1 MSLIKCEISSGVAT
15 LTLQREAVRNALN
28 RELLVE
34 FHAVLDRL
42 QHKDSGVRALVLT
55 GGGSVF
61 CSGVDLHSVDL
72 STPEARQK
80 AHFAIRTML
89 DPLISR
95 LSAYRYPIVAAVNGP
110 AVGAGMSLAV
120 ATDIIVAAHDAHF
133 APSFI
138 KMGLIPDAGIVYHLA
153 RRIGGGRSLTAL
165 MLAEKITAAT
175 ALEWG
180 LVHNVVTSEDLLS
193 QAMGIARRLASGPTC
208 AIRSL
213 RCLHASAFTA
223 TIEDYL
229 AKEKLIQMD
238 SVGNGECV
246 EGVRAFFERR
256 DPVFHK

>member
-1 MSLIKCEISSGVAT
+1 MSFIKYEIKAGVAT
-15 LTLQREAVRNALN
+15 LTLQRAAVRNALN

-42 QHKDSGVRALVLT
+42 QRTDSGVRALVVT
-55 GGGSVF
+55 GAGSVF
-61 CSGVDLHSVDL
+61 CSGVDLHTVDL

-95 LSAYRYPIVAAVNGP
+95 LSDYRYPIIAAVNGP

-120 ATDIIVAAHDAHF
+120 ATDIIVASHESYF
-133 APSFI
+133 SPSFI

-153 RRIGGGRSLTAL
+153 RRIGGGRSLSAL
-165 MLAEKITAAT
+165 LLAEKITPQT
-175 ALEWG
+175 ALDWG
-180 LVHNVVTSEDLLS
+180 LVHEVVPTEQVLIRAVALA
-193 QAMGIARRLASGPTC
+193 QRLAEGPTS

-213 RCLHASAFTA
+213 RSLHASAFTA
-223 TIEDYL
+223 TINDYL
-229 AKEKLIQMD
+229 AKEKWIQMD

-246 EGVRAFFERR
+246 EGVRAFFEKR